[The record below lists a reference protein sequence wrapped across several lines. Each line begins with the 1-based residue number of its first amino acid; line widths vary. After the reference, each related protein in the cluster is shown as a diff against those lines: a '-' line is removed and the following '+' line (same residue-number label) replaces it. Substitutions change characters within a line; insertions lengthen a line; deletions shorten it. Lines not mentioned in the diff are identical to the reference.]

1 MVHIKIHMCFYTLK
15 GEGNM
20 KVANIGVV
28 FDEVNA
34 EMKWSNGSN
43 VFEGFLF
50 EIFDHF
56 RLPYKKVSLKDEY
69 NDFDVLIVSHS
80 SNSVEASAKILA
92 YVLAGGT
99 VISYGGLDAIRS
111 KLGFSKMYSSNKG
124 YADLSAFLNQPT
136 PLRFLEAQPWIQD
149 GELVVKEF
157 GSVADAENTW
167 QGAAALQQIEY
178 GHGTIERW
186 SIPIPQTIVGL
197 QQGTKPVLED
207 GIPAPDGSANLDEE
221 ILKAE
226 DGFELDWVLDRAFTE
241 TGMPYFPH
249 PYADLWKE
257 VIMEHL
263 INIALGKGLT
273 LPFVDYWPAG
283 VKHVAMISHDSD
295 LNVDESA
302 QVTLDTLK
310 EADVQSTWCMIAP
323 GYSPSIYDQ
332 IKENGHEIALH
343 FNALEMENGIWSEE
357 TFQSQKEWLEKTAN
371 TDQIISNKNHYTR
384 FEGWGE
390 LYSWCENNG
399 IQVDRSRGPSKKG
412 NVGFLFGTCHP
423 YFPIAWADE
432 KNRLYDVLE
441 IGFLTQDLNH
451 HSLSDVTV
459 VQPFLD
465 GVKLVN
471 GVAHFLFH
479 QHHINTQQKV
489 REAIVQLIGIA
500 KDQGFAFWTS
510 KQINDWERARRTVT
524 IDVPRH
530 SGIKVTSLDEE
541 SDFVLLIPVDD
552 CQETDLVVKR
562 FGISCKQ
569 VKINRA

>member
-399 IQVDRSRGPSKKG
+399 IQVDQSRGPSKKG

>member
-197 QQGTKPVLED
+197 QQGTKHVLED

-273 LPFVDYWPAG
+273 LPFIDYWPAG

-302 QVTLDTLK
+302 QITLDTLK

-343 FNALEMENGIWSEE
+343 FNALEMENGRWSEE
-357 TFQSQKEWLEKTAN
+357 TFQTQKEWLEKTAN

-399 IQVDRSRGPSKKG
+399 ILVDQSRGPSKKG

-479 QHHINTQQKV
+479 QHHINTQPKV

-524 IDVPRH
+524 IDVTHH

>member
-1 MVHIKIHMCFYTLK
+1 M
-15 GEGNM
+15 N
-20 KVANIGVV
+20 VANIGII

-34 EMKWSNGSN
+34 EKNWANGSN
-43 VFEGFLF
+43 VFENFLF
-50 EIFDHF
+50 EILDHF
-56 RLPYKKVSLKDEY
+56 RLPYKKINEIDEY
-69 NDFDVLIVSHS
+69 NDFDLLIVGHT
-80 SNSVEASAKILA
+80 SNSVAASAKILA
-92 YVLAGGT
+92 YAHAGGT
-99 VISYGGLDAIRS
+99 VVSYGGLDAIRS
-111 KLGFSKMYSSNKG
+111 KLGFANIFSTSKG

-136 PLRFLEAQPWIQD
+136 PLRFLDAQPWIQK
-149 GELVVKEF
+149 GNLEVKEF
-157 GSVADAENTW
+157 GSVSNEANTW
-167 QGAAALQQIEY
+167 QGASALQKIQY
-178 GHGTIERW
+178 GTGTIERW

-197 QQGTKPVLED
+197 QQGTKAVVED
-207 GIPAPDGSANLDEE
+207 GTPAPDGSANLDED

-241 TGMPYFPH
+241 SGMPYFPH

-263 INIALGKGLT
+263 IKIALGKGLT
-273 LPFVDYWPAG
+273 LPFLDLWPAG
-283 VKHVAMISHDSD
+283 VEHVAMISHDSD

-302 QVTLDTLK
+302 QITLDTLK
-310 EADVQSTWCMIAP
+310 AADVQTTWCMIAP

-343 FNALEMENGIWSEE
+343 YNALEMEDGVWSEE
-357 TFQSQKEWLEKTAN
+357 TFHSQKEWLEKTTSTA
-371 TDQIISNKNHYTR
+371 QIVSNKNHYTR

-390 LYSWCENNG
+390 LYVWCENNG
-399 IQVDRSRGPSKKG
+399 IQVDQSRGPSKKG

-451 HSLSDVTV
+451 NTLSDVSV
-459 VQPFLD
+459 IQPFLN

-479 QHHINTQQKV
+479 QHHIYNQPKV
-489 REAIVQLIGIA
+489 KEAIIQLITTA
-500 KDQGFAFWTS
+500 KEQGFTFWTS
-510 KQINDWERARRTVT
+510 KQINDWERARRSVT
-524 IDVPRH
+524 IDGTSR

-541 SDFVLLIPVDD
+541 SDFLLLIPVADND
-552 CQETDLVVKR
+552 ESDLVVKR
-562 FGISCKQ
+562 FGICCKQ
-569 VKINRA
+569 VRVN

>member
-1 MVHIKIHMCFYTLK
+1 MRISFILK

-50 EIFDHF
+50 EILDHF
-56 RLPYKKVSLKDEY
+56 RLPYKKISEIDEY
-69 NDFDVLIVSHS
+69 SDFDVLIVSHS
-80 SNSVEASAKILA
+80 SNSVAASAKILA
-92 YVLAGGT
+92 YVHAGGT
-99 VISYGGLDAIRS
+99 VVSYGGLEAIRS
-111 KLGFSKMYSSNKG
+111 KLGFSNMYASKKG
-124 YADLSAFLNQPT
+124 YADLSTFLNQPT
-136 PLRFLEAQPWIQD
+136 PIRFLDAYPWIQVGGLD
-149 GELVVKEF
+149 VKEF
-157 GSVADAENTW
+157 GSVADEEKTW
-167 QGAAALQQIEY
+167 QGASALQQIKY
-178 GHGTIERW
+178 GLGFFERW
-186 SIPIPQTIVGL
+186 SIPIPHTIVGL
-197 QQGTKPVLED
+197 QQGTKPVAAD

-257 VIMEHL
+257 VIVEHL

-273 LPFVDYWPAG
+273 LPFLDYWPAG
-283 VKHVAMISHDSD
+283 VEHVALISHDSD

-302 QVTLDTLK
+302 QITLDTLK
-310 EADVQSTWCMIAP
+310 TADVKSTWCMIAP
-323 GYSPSIYDQ
+323 GYSPSIYEQ
-332 IKENGHEIALH
+332 VKGNGHEIALH
-343 FNALEMENGIWSEE
+343 YNALEKEDGVWSEG
-357 TFQSQKEWLEKTAN
+357 TFQAQKEWLEKAAN
-371 TDQIISNKNHYTR
+371 TAQIISNKNHYTR

-390 LYSWCENNG
+390 LYAWCEKNG
-399 IQVDRSRGPSKKG
+399 IQVDQSRGPSKKG

-451 HSLSDVTV
+451 PTLSDVSV
-459 VQPFLD
+459 IQPFLD

-479 QHHINTQQKV
+479 QHHISTQPKV
-489 REAIVQLIGIA
+489 REAIVQLITTA
-500 KDQGFAFWTS
+500 KDQGFTFWTS
-510 KQINDWERARRTVT
+510 KQINDWERARRTLT
-524 IDVPRH
+524 IDGN
-530 SGIKVTSLDEE
+530 SQNGGIKLTSLDEE
-541 SDFVLLIPVDD
+541 HDFVILIPVAGNN
-552 CQETDLVVKR
+552 TDEKVVKR
-562 FGISCKQ
+562 FGISCKPVQ
-569 VKINRA
+569 INRS